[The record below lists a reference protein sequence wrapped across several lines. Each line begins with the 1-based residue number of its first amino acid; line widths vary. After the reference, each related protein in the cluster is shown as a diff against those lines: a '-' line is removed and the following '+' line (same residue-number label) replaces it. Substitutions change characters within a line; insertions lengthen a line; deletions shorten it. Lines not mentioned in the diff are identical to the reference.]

1 MERRYTLKEATEA
14 LKLVRVI
21 AGEML
26 ERRNERST
34 RARRRH
40 LLESAATTE
49 GLRDDLAELDARIWE
64 LDEGLRS
71 CRRELQDLGLTILR
85 EAPLTLHFPGRS
97 ALEEDD
103 AGPELV
109 FCWQEGEDGV
119 GFGHPVGEEDHH
131 RRPLRIAKGA

>member
-71 CRRELQDLGLTILR
+71 CRR
-85 EAPLTLHFPGRS
+85 
-97 ALEEDD
+97 
-103 AGPELV
+103 
-109 FCWQEGEDGV
+109 
-119 GFGHPVGEEDHH
+119 
-131 RRPLRIAKGA
+131 